1 MLRCCSC
8 SGDCGSGS
16 GDGGVESL
24 IESLHLLEPLER
36 VECSKVNSGQY
47 WGVLLLNI
55 VIDVVCY
62 RFYCL
67 DENCVEKN

>member
-1 MLRCCSC
+1 MLCCCCCGDSC
-8 SGDCGSGS
+8 GDSG
-16 GDGGVESL
+16 GGAEPL

-67 DENCVEKN
+67 DEN